1 MRELKER
8 TITDSEY
15 RALAE
20 FRHHIRR
27 YLDFSDQLAKE
38 LGLEPKQYQLML
50 AIKGLPEGVEPTVGA
65 LAHQL
70 AIRHHSAVE
79 LTDRAEANGLVERVR
94 TGTYAFVHLTKQ
106 GERILARAVEER
118 LEELRVAGP
127 ILVKALQKLLN
138 SNDMP
143 EKKRK

>member
-1 MRELKER
+1 MRLIR
-8 TITDSEY
+8 QDAITDSEY

-20 FRHHIRR
+20 FRHQILR
-27 YLDFSDQLAKE
+27 YLDFSDQLAKQ

-50 AIKGLPEGVEPTVGA
+50 AIKGLPEGSEPTIGV

-70 AIRHHSAVE
+70 QIRHHSAVE
-79 LTDRAEANGLVERVR
+79 LADRAERNGLIERVR
-94 TGTYAFVHLTKQ
+94 TGPYVFLHLTKQ

-118 LEELRVAGP
+118 LEDLRVAGP
-127 ILVKALQKLLN
+127 LLVKALQRLIN
-138 SNDMP
+138 SNSMP

>member
-1 MRELKER
+1 MRLVR
-8 TITDSEY
+8 QDAITDSEY

-20 FRHHIRR
+20 FRHQILR
-27 YLDFSDQLAKE
+27 YLDFSDQLAKQ

-50 AIKGLPEGVEPTVGA
+50 AIKGLPEGSEPTIGV

-70 AIRHHSAVE
+70 QIRHHSAVE
-79 LTDRAEANGLVERVR
+79 LADRAEGNGLIERVR
-94 TGTYAFVHLTKQ
+94 TGPYVFLHLTKQ

-118 LEELRVAGP
+118 LEDLRVAGP
-127 ILVKALQKLLN
+127 LLVKALQRLIN
-138 SNDMP
+138 SNSMP

>member
-1 MRELKER
+1 MRKLEQQ
-8 TITDSEY
+8 IVSDSEY

-27 YLDFSDQLAKE
+27 YLDVSDQLAKKV
-38 LGLEPKQYQLML
+38 GLEPKQYQLLL
-50 AIKGLPEGVEPTVGA
+50 AIKGLPEGTEPTIGA

-70 AIRHHSAVE
+70 RIRHHSAVE
-79 LTDRAEANGLVERVR
+79 LADRAERNGLIERVR
-94 TGTYAFVHLTKQ
+94 TGTYVFVHLTKQ

-127 ILVKALQKLLN
+127 VLVNALRKLIN
-138 SNDMP
+138 SNHLL
-143 EKKRK
+143 EKSRK

>member
-1 MRELKER
+1 MRELKEK
-8 TITDSEY
+8 TITDFEY

-27 YLDFSDQLAKE
+27 YLEFSDELAKKA
-38 LGLEPKQYQLML
+38 GLEPKQYQLML
-50 AIKGLPEGVEPTVGA
+50 AIKGLPEGLEPTVGV

-70 AIRHHSAVE
+70 GIRHHSAVE
-79 LTDRAEANGLVERVR
+79 LADRAEKNGLVERVR
-94 TGTYAFVHLTKQ
+94 TGTFVFVHLTKQ
-106 GERILARAVEER
+106 GERILARGVEAR

-138 SNDMP
+138 SSDTP

>member
-1 MRELKER
+1 MRELTENS
-8 TITDSEY
+8 IADSDY

-27 YLDFSDQLAKE
+27 YLDFSDQLARR

-50 AIKGLPEGVEPTVGA
+50 AIKGLPEGIEPTVGA
-65 LAHQL
+65 LAQQL
-70 AIRHHSAVE
+70 QIRHHSAVE
-79 LTDRAEANGLVERVR
+79 LADRAEKNGLVERVR
-94 TGTYAFVHLTKQ
+94 TGAFVYINLTKH

-127 ILVKALQKLLN
+127 VLVKALQKLLN
-138 SNDMP
+138 SNNLL

>member
-1 MRELKER
+1 VRLIR
-8 TITDSEY
+8 QDAITDSEY

-20 FRHHIRR
+20 FRHQILR
-27 YLDFSDQLAKE
+27 YLDFSDQLAKQ

-50 AIKGLPEGVEPTVGA
+50 AIKGLPEGSEPTIGV

-70 AIRHHSAVE
+70 QIRHHSAVE
-79 LTDRAEANGLVERVR
+79 LADRAERNGLIERVR
-94 TGTYAFVHLTKQ
+94 TGPYVFLHLTKQ

-127 ILVKALQKLLN
+127 LLVKALQRLIN
-138 SNDMP
+138 SNSMP